1 MVRETLRHWFGVK
14 KPTLALQ
21 LVEQEARYVVR
32 QGSHILAQGF
42 CVAPNAVVEG
52 RLVDPAGLTRV
63 LLPKL
68 PKLKGQ
74 VATVLPTRWLHV
86 HDMSLPRGLDRE
98 ELSYQVSRH
107 ITHTLGLSLN
117 DVFYDWVVRSNS
129 IDKRNTDI
137 QLAIARQT
145 DVVPYSHVFAD
156 TDWRMKWVCSEA
168 QVWAFAYQN
177 RMTRPPIAICQI
189 ESREITL
196 WFIDADLRVRSF
208 YKRLDETQIARA
220 GFVYQTS
227 AQKEGGLLQ
236 LPARF
241 VADELASVLP
251 VWLGSS
257 VQDLTMI
264 YGTGKGFAWR
274 EGMATIQS
282 RIGLP
287 IRIAEEGLVANRH
300 RGQVTSVQAGLAIL
314 WHLSKQVN
322 T

>member
-1 MVRETLRHWFGVK
+1 MVRETLRHWFGVNR
-14 KPTLALQ
+14 PTLALQ

-42 CVAPNAVVEG
+42 CVAPNAIVEG
-52 RLVDPAGLTRV
+52 RLVDAAGLARV

-68 PKLKGQ
+68 PKLKGH
-74 VATVLPTRWLHV
+74 VAVVLPTRWLHV

-117 DVFYDWVVRSNS
+117 DVFYDWSVRSAS

-145 DVVPYSHVFAD
+145 DVVPYSNVFAD
-156 TDWRMKWVCSEA
+156 TDWYMKWVCSEA
-168 QVWAFAYQN
+168 QVWALAYQH
-177 RMTRPPIAICQI
+177 RMARQPIAICQI
-189 ESREITL
+189 ESREITF

-208 YKRLDETQIARA
+208 YKRLDETQITRA

-227 AQKEGGLLQ
+227 AQKEGGVLQ

-241 VADELASVLP
+241 VADELVSLLP
-251 VWLGSS
+251 VWLGSN
-257 VQDLTMI
+257 VQDLTVI

-274 EGMATIQS
+274 EGMAAIQS
-282 RIGLP
+282 RLGLP
-287 IRIAEEGLVANRH
+287 IRVAEEGLVTNRLK
-300 RGQVTSVQAGLAIL
+300 GQADSVGAGLAIL
-314 WHLSKQVN
+314 WHLSKQVS

>member
-117 DVFYDWVVRSNS
+117 DVFYDWAVRSTS

-177 RMTRPPIAICQI
+177 RMTRPPIAICQV
-189 ESREITL
+189 ESREIAF
-196 WFIDADLRVRSF
+196 WFIDKDLRVRSF
-208 YKRLDETQIARA
+208 YKRFDNNQIERA

-227 AQKEGGLLQ
+227 AQAEGALQ

-241 VADELASVLP
+241 VADELAVLLP
-251 VWLGSS
+251 VWLGSDL
-257 VQDLTMI
+257 QDLTMI
-264 YGTGKGFAWR
+264 YGTGKGISWR
-274 EGMATIQS
+274 DGMSLIQS

-287 IRIAEEGLVANRH
+287 IRMAEDK
-300 RGQVTSVQAGLAIL
+300 QTSDKLNGGSAQSQAGFAVL

-322 T
+322 A